1 MLNLLVSGLLAT
13 VATIVISIALLFSV
27 IGIPV
32 SFAIVGLLVLLL
44 SISTAITCI
53 AITYKLKEKFTYSKN
68 YLTYLTLVGVAIVI
82 WALKLIPYVGLIIS
96 ILVKMIG
103 LGIIVYYLFE
113 KSKTKKDK
121 IDKTTKKEKKEK
133 EPKKEDKKK
142 E

>member
-1 MLNLLVSGLLAT
+1 MVSGLLAT